1 MVQEAAVAPFSA
13 LDEQRRGQAMARFA
27 VLRPHL
33 DEGVPLIRAATE
45 SGVPVRTAE
54 RWLARY
60 RQGGLIGLA
69 RPTRRDAGARRVH
82 PDLIALMEGMALKRP
97 RSSAA
102 AIHRRVSTVA
112 KAQDWCVPSY
122 GTVYSLIAALDPGM
136 VTLAQDGPAAFRDR
150 FELVHRH
157 RAAAPNA
164 LWQADH
170 TMLDLLILDETGK
183 PARPWLTTV
192 VDDHS
197 RAIAGYSVFLGA
209 PCVLNT
215 CLALRHAI
223 WRKADPAWPV
233 CGIPDVLYV
242 DHGSDFTSQHLDQ
255 VAASLRFNIVYS
267 AIGRPQGRGKVERLF
282 GTFNTELLPELPGHL
297 AGSKPATPPRLSLA
311 ELDQAIG
318 AFIAGTYHARPHSEI
333 GDTPLDAW
341 RGCGFLPRSPESL
354 EDLDLLLVMLAKPR
368 CVRRDGIHFQGL
380 RYIDPLLAAYVGET
394 VTIRY
399 DPRDLSEVRVFHGH
413 QFLCRA
419 VSKDHPGEAFTLK
432 DIEAARRAHRRA
444 LRATI
449 NERVARVADFLP
461 AQGQTPKP
469 IPPAKQPQPSPAAR
483 RPRLRLYRED
493 DP

>member
-1 MVQEAAVAPFSA
+1 MVQEGAATSFAA
-13 LDEQRRGQAMARFA
+13 LDGQQRKQAMARFA
-27 VLRPHL
+27 VLRSHL
-33 DEGVPLIRAATE
+33 EDDVPLTRAAGEAGVPI
-45 SGVPVRTAE
+45 RTAE

-60 RQGGLIGLA
+60 RQGGLANLVRA
-69 RPTRRDAGARRVH
+69 TRRDAGTHQLPANLV
-82 PDLIALMEGMALKRP
+82 ALVEGLALKRP

-102 AIHRRVSTVA
+102 AIHRRITA
-112 KAQDWCVPSY
+112 AAMAQGWRVPSY
-122 GTVYSLIAALDPGM
+122 GTVHAIIAALDPGL

-157 RAAAPNA
+157 RAGAPNA
-164 LWQADH
+164 IWQADH
-170 TMLDLLILDETGK
+170 TLLDLLILDEGGK

-197 RAIAGYSVFLGA
+197 RAIAGYSVFLGT
-209 PCVLNT
+209 PRVLNT

-233 CGIPDVLYV
+233 CGIPDALYV

-255 VAASLRFNIVYS
+255 VAASLRFRIIYS
-267 AIGRPQGRGKVERLF
+267 AVGRPQGRGKVERLF

-311 ELDQAIG
+311 ELDRAIG
-318 AFIAGTYHARPHSEI
+318 TFIANTYHARLHSET
-333 GDTPLDAW
+333 GETPLDAW
-341 RGCGFLPRSPESL
+341 RGGGFLPRSPESL
-354 EDLDLLLVMLAKPR
+354 QDLDLLLVMLAKPR

-380 RYIDPLLAAYVGET
+380 RYIDPVLAAYVGET

-419 VSKDHPGEAFTLK
+419 VSKDHAGEAFTLK
-432 DIEAARRAHRRA
+432 DIEAARRAHRRS

-461 AQGQTPKP
+461 AQA
-469 IPPAKQPQPSPAAR
+469 PPPPRSVPAAKQPPATAK
-483 RPRLRLYRED
+483 RPKLRIYQAD
-493 DP
+493 DA

>member
-1 MVQEAAVAPFSA
+1 MAKEGAAATFAA
-13 LDEQRRGQAMARFA
+13 LDAQRRGQAMARFA

-33 DEGVPLIRAATE
+33 EEGVPLTRAADE
-45 SGVPVRTAE
+45 AGVPVRTAE

-60 RQGGLIGLA
+60 RQGGLASLV
-69 RPTRRDAGARRVH
+69 RSPRRDAGARRSPV
-82 PDLIALMEGMALKRP
+82 DLVGLVEGMALKRP
-97 RSSAA
+97 PPSAA
-102 AIHRRVSTVA
+102 AIHRRVCMVA
-112 KAQDWCVPSY
+112 KAQDWRIPSY
-122 GTVYSLIAALDPGM
+122 GTVHAIIAALDPGM
-136 VTLAQDGPAAFRDR
+136 VTLAQDGPAAFRNR

-157 RAAAPNA
+157 RAAAPNS

-170 TMLDLLILDETGK
+170 TLLDLLILDEAGK

-223 WRKADPAWPV
+223 WRKADPVWPV

-255 VAASLRFNIVYS
+255 VAASLRFRIVYS

-318 AFIAGTYHARPHSEI
+318 AFIAGTYHARPHS
-333 GDTPLDAW
+333 
-341 RGCGFLPRSPESL
+341 
-354 EDLDLLLVMLAKPR
+354 
-368 CVRRDGIHFQGL
+368 
-380 RYIDPLLAAYVGET
+380 
-394 VTIRY
+394 
-399 DPRDLSEVRVFHGH
+399 
-413 QFLCRA
+413 
-419 VSKDHPGEAFTLK
+419 
-432 DIEAARRAHRRA
+432 
-444 LRATI
+444 
-449 NERVARVADFLP
+449 
-461 AQGQTPKP
+461 
-469 IPPAKQPQPSPAAR
+469 
-483 RPRLRLYRED
+483 
-493 DP
+493 

>member
-1 MVQEAAVAPFSA
+1 MVQEGVARSISA
-13 LDEQRRGQAMARFA
+13 LDEQRRAEAMTRFA

-33 DEGVPLIRAATE
+33 EEGVPLPNAAGQA
-45 SGVPVRTAE
+45 GVPVRTAE
-54 RWLARY
+54 RWLSRY
-60 RQGGLIGLA
+60 RQGGLAGLA
-69 RPTRRDAGARRVH
+69 RPSRRDAGTRQLSL
-82 PDLIALMEGMALKRP
+82 DLIALVEGMALKRP

-102 AIHRRVSTVA
+102 AIHRRIGTVA
-112 KAQDWCVPSY
+112 KLQGWRVPSY
-122 GTVYSLIAALDPGM
+122 GTVYAIIAALDPGM

-150 FELVHRH
+150 FELVHCH

-170 TMLDLLILDETGK
+170 TLLDLLILDEGGK

-197 RAIAGYSVFLGA
+197 RAIAGYSLFLGA

-255 VAASLRFNIVYS
+255 VAASLRFRLVYS
-267 AIGRPQGRGKVERLF
+267 AVGRPQGRGKIERLF

-311 ELDQAIG
+311 ELDRAIG
-318 AFIAGTYHARPHSEI
+318 AFIADTYHARPHSET
-333 GDTPLDAW
+333 GERPLDAW
-341 RGCGFLPRSPESL
+341 RGGGFLPRSPESL
-354 EDLDLLLVMLAKPR
+354 QDLDLLLVMLAKPR

-380 RYIDPLLAAYVGET
+380 RYIDPVLAAYVGET

-399 DPRDLSEVRVFHGH
+399 DPRDLSELRVFYGH

-419 VSKDHPGEAFTLK
+419 VSKGHAGETFTLK

-461 AQGQTPKP
+461 TQTELSRPV
-469 IPPAKQPQPSPAAR
+469 PAAKPLQPTAK
-483 RPRLRLYRED
+483 RPKLRIYRED